1 MKPKVLIAEKVHQVL
16 ISQLEKMGFECDNF
30 SKISQ
35 VEMLAIIEKYD
46 GIIVRGKLEL
56 DKVFF
61 EKAKKLMF
69 IGRPGSGLE
78 NIDLTIA
85 RKKGIIV
92 LNSPEGNAN
101 AVAEHALTMLLQMIK
116 NVHKSDLEMR
126 NFLFEREANRSGELS
141 GKTIGIIGYGNT
153 GKAFERLLKG
163 FDVKILK
170 YDISSHVLPKVN
182 QSTLDEI
189 AARADVISYHVSLT
203 ESSVNMF
210 SSHFI
215 NQLQR
220 KPIIINTS
228 RGKVVLLQ
236 NLLNAFQNNKI
247 SGACIDVFENEQ
259 FDLLNESEQHILK
272 SLMQQNVIFT
282 PHIAGWTYEALYK
295 MSKILGDR
303 IYIALKK
310 IDINS

>member
-16 ISQLEKMGFECDNF
+16 ISQLEKMGFECN
-30 SKISQ
+30 ISSSINQ
-35 VEMLAIIEKYD
+35 VEMLAIIENYD

-61 EKAKKLMF
+61 EKAKKIKF

-78 NIDLTIA
+78 NINLTLA
-85 RKKGIIV
+85 KKNGILV
-92 LNSPEGNAN
+92 LNSPEGNAI
-101 AVAEHALTMLLQMIK
+101 AVAEHTLAMLLQMIK
-116 NVHKSDLEMR
+116 NVHKSNLEMR

-141 GKTIGIIGYGNT
+141 GKTIAIIGYGNT
-153 GKAFERLLKG
+153 GKAFEKLLSG
-163 FDVKILK
+163 FEVEILK
-170 YDISSHVLPKVN
+170 YDINESVLAKN
-182 QSTLDEI
+182 EQSTLDEI
-189 AARADVISYHVSLT
+189 ADRADIISYHVSLT
-203 ESSVNMF
+203 ESAVNMF

-215 NQLQR
+215 NKLQR

-236 NLLNAFQNNKI
+236 NLLNAFQSNKI

-259 FDLLNESEQHILK
+259 FELLNEAEQQILK
-272 SLMQQNVIFT
+272 SLMQKNVIFT

-303 IYIALKK
+303 IYEALKK
-310 IDINS
+310 DIK

>member
-16 ISQLEKMGFECDNF
+16 ISQLEKMGFECN
-30 SKISQ
+30 ISSSINQ
-35 VEMLAIIEKYD
+35 VEMLAIIENYD

-61 EKAKKLMF
+61 EKAKKIKF

-78 NIDLTIA
+78 NINLTLA
-85 RKKGIIV
+85 KKNGILV
-92 LNSPEGNAN
+92 LNSPEGNAI
-101 AVAEHALTMLLQMIK
+101 AVAEHTLAMLLQMIK
-116 NVHKSDLEMR
+116 NVHKSNLEMR

-141 GKTIGIIGYGNT
+141 GKTIAIIGYGNT
-153 GKAFERLLKG
+153 GKAFEKLLSG
-163 FDVKILK
+163 FEVEILK
-170 YDISSHVLPKVN
+170 YDINESVLAKN
-182 QSTLDEI
+182 EQSTLDEI
-189 AARADVISYHVSLT
+189 ADRADIISYHVSLT
-203 ESSVNMF
+203 ESAVNMF
-210 SSHFI
+210 SNHFI
-215 NQLQR
+215 NKLQR

-236 NLLNAFQNNKI
+236 NLLNAFQSNKI

-259 FDLLNESEQHILK
+259 FELLNEAEQQILK
-272 SLMQQNVIFT
+272 SLMQKNVIFT

-303 IYIALKK
+303 IYEALKK
-310 IDINS
+310 DIK